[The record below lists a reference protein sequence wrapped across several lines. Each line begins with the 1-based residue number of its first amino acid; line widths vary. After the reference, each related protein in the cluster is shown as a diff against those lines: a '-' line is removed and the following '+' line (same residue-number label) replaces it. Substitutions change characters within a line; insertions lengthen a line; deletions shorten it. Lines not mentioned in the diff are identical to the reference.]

1 MSFMATA
8 TITYDGRN
16 KIARSIMQM
25 LRSLDIFTVTEPQ
38 KESKDDPTLMSKD
51 EYFAML
57 DRSKAQV
64 AEGKVYRF
72 DDRNKMMDWLN
83 SL

>member
-1 MSFMATA
+1 MATA

-16 KIARSIMQM
+16 KTARSIMQM
-25 LRSLDIFTVTEPQ
+25 IRSLDIFTVTEPQ

>member
-1 MSFMATA
+1 MATA

-16 KIARSIMQM
+16 KTARSIMQM